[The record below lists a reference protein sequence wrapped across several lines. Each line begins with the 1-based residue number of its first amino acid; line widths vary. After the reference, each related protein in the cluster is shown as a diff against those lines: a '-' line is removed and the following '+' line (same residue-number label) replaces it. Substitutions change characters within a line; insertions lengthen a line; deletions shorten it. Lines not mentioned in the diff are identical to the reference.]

1 MVFCRTYAGTGRST
15 YRLLSPDHLNVCAG
29 DSITLFTDLSD
40 NSAFK
45 IGDGILFGI
54 DSENTAAEKQTHQG
68 MGNKFYE
75 DEKDEKADDE
85 KMEEPN
91 DDLAQEGELSQ
102 PLPSPPTVP
111 VQESSMHA
119 GFGGPWRVRR
129 SRTMG

>member
-15 YRLLSPDHLNVCAG
+15 YRLLSSDHLNVCAG

-45 IGDGILFGI
+45 IGDGILFGME
-54 DSENTAAEKQTHQG
+54 SENTATEKQTHQE
-68 MGNKFYE
+68 MGNKFHE
-75 DEKDEKADDE
+75 DVKTDNEE
-85 KMEEPN
+85 MEEPN

-119 GFGGPWRVRR
+119 GFGGPWRVKR
-129 SRTMG
+129 SRTLG